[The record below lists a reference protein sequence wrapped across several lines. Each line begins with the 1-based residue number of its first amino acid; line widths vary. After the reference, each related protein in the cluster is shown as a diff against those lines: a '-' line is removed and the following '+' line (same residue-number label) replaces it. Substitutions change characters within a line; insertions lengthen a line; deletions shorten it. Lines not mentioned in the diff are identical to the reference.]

1 MITNKEDVPLTLA
14 VWAVDDDYDY
24 VNQENY
30 ISVTQLIKPIKQIIL
45 GMRVTD
51 EDTDVSDLI
60 NAALGTSIHSGIEK
74 AWKFNYKKN
83 LKSLGYSDELINK
96 IKINPKKEDLKD
108 TDIPI
113 YIEQRN
119 TIKVDDYTIGGK
131 FDMVADGILHDNKST
146 SVYTWIYGGRDKDY
160 CLQGSLY
167 KLINKDIIKEDFIR
181 INYIFTDWQKS
192 AAAQNIKYPLN
203 RLVCKDIPL
212 LSLEE
217 TQKFVEDK
225 VKQIKLYKD
234 SPEEKLPK
242 CTDEDLWRAEPKYKY
257 YADPTKTSGRS
268 TKNFTSFEEANE
280 YKLAKGNKGV
290 VIVVPGEVKRCM
302 YCRAYNICKQRRKY
316 FPND

>member
-1 MITNKEDVPLTLA
+1 MITNKEDIPLTLA

-119 TIKVDDYTIGGK
+119 SIKVDDFTIGGK

-192 AAAQNIKYPLN
+192 AVTQNIKYPLN

-217 TQKFVEDK
+217 TKKFVEDK
-225 VKQIKLYKD
+225 IKQIKLYKD
-234 SPEEKLPK
+234 SPEEKLPR

-268 TKNFTSFEEANE
+268 TKNFTSLEEANE

-290 VIVVPGEVKRCM
+290 VIVVPGEVKRCI
-302 YCRAYNICKQRRKY
+302 YCRAYNICKQRREY

>member
-1 MITNKEDVPLTLA
+1 MITNKEDIPLTLA

-96 IKINPKKEDLKD
+96 IKINPKKEDLKN

-119 TIKVDDYTIGGK
+119 FIKVDDFTIGGK

-225 VKQIKLYKD
+225 IKQIKIYKD
-234 SPEEKLPK
+234 SSEEKLPR

-257 YADPTKTSGRS
+257 YIDPTKTSGRS
-268 TKNFTSFEEANE
+268 TKNFTSLEEANE

-302 YCRAYNICKQRRKY
+302 YCRAYSICKQRREY

>member
-1 MITNKEDVPLTLA
+1 MITNKEDIPLTLA

-60 NAALGTSIHSGIEK
+60 NAALGTCIHSGIEK

-83 LKSLGYSDELINK
+83 LKSLGYSEELINK
-96 IKINPKKEDLKD
+96 IKINPKKENLKN

-119 TIKVDDYTIGGK
+119 TIKIDDFTIGGK

-192 AAAQNIKYPLN
+192 AAAQNEKYPLN
-203 RLVCKDIPL
+203 RLVYKDIPL

-217 TQKFVEDK
+217 TKKFVENK
-225 VKQIKLYKD
+225 IKQIKIYKD
-234 SPEEKLPK
+234 SSEEKLPR
-242 CTDEDLWRAEPKYKY
+242 CTDEDLWRADPKYKY

-268 TKNFTSFEEANE
+268 TKNFTSLQEANE

-302 YCRAYNICKQRRKY
+302 YCRAYNICKQRREY

>member
-119 TIKVDDYTIGGK
+119 TIKVDNFTIGGK

-217 TQKFVEDK
+217 TKKFVEDK
-225 VKQIKLYKD
+225 IKQIKLYKD
-234 SPEEKLPK
+234 SPEEKLPR

-268 TKNFTSFEEANE
+268 TKNFTSLEEANE
-280 YKLAKGNKGV
+280 YKLAKGNKGI
-290 VIVVPGEVKRCM
+290 VIVVPGEVKRCI
-302 YCRAYNICKQRRKY
+302 YCRAYNICKQRREY

>member
-119 TIKVDDYTIGGK
+119 TIKVDNFTIGGK

-181 INYIFTDWQKS
+181 VNYIFTDWQKS

-234 SPEEKLPK
+234 SPEEKLPR

-302 YCRAYNICKQRRKY
+302 YCRAYNICKQRREY

>member
-1 MITNKEDVPLTLA
+1 MITNKEDIPLTLA

-96 IKINPKKEDLKD
+96 IKINPKKEDLKN

-119 TIKVDDYTIGGK
+119 SIKVDNFTIGGK

-192 AAAQNIKYPLN
+192 AVTQNIKYPLN

-217 TQKFVEDK
+217 TKKFVEDK
-225 VKQIKLYKD
+225 IKQIKLYKD
-234 SPEEKLPK
+234 SPEEKLPR

-268 TKNFTSFEEANE
+268 TKNFTSLEEANE
-280 YKLAKGNKGV
+280 YKLAKGNKGI

-302 YCRAYNICKQRRKY
+302 YCRAYNICKQRREY

>member
-1 MITNKEDVPLTLA
+1 
-14 VWAVDDDYDY
+14 
-24 VNQENY
+24 
-30 ISVTQLIKPIKQIIL
+30 
-45 GMRVTD
+45 
-51 EDTDVSDLI
+51 
-60 NAALGTSIHSGIEK
+60 
-74 AWKFNYKKN
+74 
-83 LKSLGYSDELINK
+83 
-96 IKINPKKEDLKD
+96 
-108 TDIPI
+108 
-113 YIEQRN
+113 
-119 TIKVDDYTIGGK
+119 
-131 FDMVADGILHDNKST
+131 MVADGILYDNKST

-192 AAAQNIKYPLN
+192 AVAQNEKYPLN

-217 TQKFVEDK
+217 TKKFIEDK
-225 VKQIKLYKD
+225 IKQIKIYKD
-234 SPEEKLPK
+234 SPEEKLPR

-268 TKNFTSFEEANE
+268 TKNFTSLQEANE

-302 YCRAYNICKQRRKY
+302 YCRAYSICKQRREY

>member
-1 MITNKEDVPLTLA
+1 
-14 VWAVDDDYDY
+14 
-24 VNQENY
+24 
-30 ISVTQLIKPIKQIIL
+30 
-45 GMRVTD
+45 MRVTN
-51 EDTDVSDLI
+51 ENTDVSDLI

-83 LKSLGYSDELINK
+83 LKSLGCSDELINK

-119 TIKVDDYTIGGK
+119 TIKVDNFTIGGK

-192 AAAQNIKYPLN
+192 AATQNEKYPLN

-217 TQKFVEDK
+217 TKKFVEDK
-225 VKQIKLYKD
+225 IKQIKLYKD
-234 SPEEKLPK
+234 SPEEKLPR

-268 TKNFTSFEEANE
+268 TKNFTSLEEANE
-280 YKLAKGNKGV
+280 YKLAKGNKGI

-302 YCRAYNICKQRRKY
+302 YCRAYNICKQRREY

>member
-1 MITNKEDVPLTLA
+1 MITNKEDIPLTLA

-96 IKINPKKEDLKD
+96 IKINPKKEDLKN

-131 FDMVADGILHDNKST
+131 FDMVADGILYDNKST

-192 AAAQNIKYPLN
+192 AAAQNKKYPLN

-217 TQKFVEDK
+217 TKKFIEDK
-225 VKQIKLYKD
+225 IKQIKIYKD
-234 SPEEKLPK
+234 SPEEKLPR

-268 TKNFTSFEEANE
+268 TKNFTSLQEANE

-302 YCRAYNICKQRRKY
+302 YCRAYNICKQRREY

>member
-1 MITNKEDVPLTLA
+1 EDIPLTLA

-45 GMRVTD
+45 GMRVID

-60 NAALGTSIHSGIEK
+60 NAALGTCIHSGIEK

-96 IKINPKKEDLKD
+96 IKINPKKEDLKN

-119 TIKVDDYTIGGK
+119 TIKIDDYTIGGK
-131 FDMVADGILHDNKST
+131 FDMVADGILYDNKST

-192 AAAQNIKYPLN
+192 AAAQNEKYPLN
-203 RLVCKDIPL
+203 R
-212 LSLEE
+212 
-217 TQKFVEDK
+217 
-225 VKQIKLYKD
+225 
-234 SPEEKLPK
+234 
-242 CTDEDLWRAEPKYKY
+242 
-257 YADPTKTSGRS
+257 
-268 TKNFTSFEEANE
+268 
-280 YKLAKGNKGV
+280 
-290 VIVVPGEVKRCM
+290 
-302 YCRAYNICKQRRKY
+302 
-316 FPND
+316 

>member
-1 MITNKEDVPLTLA
+1 MITNKEDIPLTLA

-45 GMRVTD
+45 GMRVID

-60 NAALGTSIHSGIEK
+60 NAALGTCIHSGIEK

-83 LKSLGYSDELINK
+83 LKSLGYSEELINK
-96 IKINPKKEDLKD
+96 IKINPKKEDLKN

-119 TIKVDDYTIGGK
+119 TIKIDDYTIGGK

-192 AAAQNIKYPLN
+192 AAVQNKKYPLN

-217 TQKFVEDK
+217 TKKFIEDK
-225 VKQIKLYKD
+225 IKQIKIYKD
-234 SPEEKLPK
+234 SPEEKLPR

-268 TKNFTSFEEANE
+268 TKNFTSLQEANE

-290 VIVVPGEVKRCM
+290 VIVVPGEVRRCM
-302 YCRAYNICKQRRKY
+302 YCRAYIICKQRREY

>member
-1 MITNKEDVPLTLA
+1 MITNKEDIPLTLA

-96 IKINPKKEDLKD
+96 IKINPKKEDLKN

-119 TIKVDDYTIGGK
+119 SIKVDDYTIGGK

-203 RLVCKDIPL
+203 RLVCKDILL
-212 LSLEE
+212 LSLKE

-234 SPEEKLPK
+234 SPEEKLPR

-268 TKNFTSFEEANE
+268 TKNFTSLEEANE
-280 YKLAKGNKGV
+280 YKLAKGNKGI

-302 YCRAYNICKQRRKY
+302 YCRAYNICKQRREY

>member
-1 MITNKEDVPLTLA
+1 MITNKEDIPLTLA

-96 IKINPKKEDLKD
+96 IKINPKKEDLKN

-119 TIKVDDYTIGGK
+119 TIKIDDYTIGGK

-192 AAAQNIKYPLN
+192 AAAQNEKYPLN
-203 RLVCKDIPL
+203 RLVYKDIPL

-217 TQKFVEDK
+217 TKKFIEDK
-225 VKQIKLYKD
+225 IKQIKIYKD
-234 SPEEKLPK
+234 SPEEKLPR

-268 TKNFTSFEEANE
+268 TKNFTSLQEANE

-302 YCRAYNICKQRRKY
+302 YCRVYNICKQRREY

>member
-1 MITNKEDVPLTLA
+1 MITNKEDIPLTLA

-45 GMRVTD
+45 GMRVTN
-51 EDTDVSDLI
+51 ENTDVSDLI

-83 LKSLGYSDELINK
+83 LKSLGCSDELINK

-119 TIKVDDYTIGGK
+119 TIKVDNFTIGGK

-192 AAAQNIKYPLN
+192 AATQNKKYPLN

-217 TQKFVEDK
+217 TKKFVEDK
-225 VKQIKLYKD
+225 IKQIKLYKD
-234 SPEEKLPK
+234 SPEEKLPR

-268 TKNFTSFEEANE
+268 TKNFTSLEEANE
-280 YKLAKGNKGV
+280 YKLAKGNKGI

-302 YCRAYNICKQRRKY
+302 YCRAYNICKQRREY

>member
-1 MITNKEDVPLTLA
+1 MITNKEDIPLTLA

-60 NAALGTSIHSGIEK
+60 NAALGTCIHSGIEK

-96 IKINPKKEDLKD
+96 IKINPKKEDLKN

-192 AAAQNIKYPLN
+192 AAAQNEKYPLN
-203 RLVCKDIPL
+203 RLVYKDIPL

-217 TQKFVEDK
+217 TKKFVEDK
-225 VKQIKLYKD
+225 IKQIKIYKD
-234 SPEEKLPK
+234 SSEEKLPR
-242 CTDEDLWRAEPKYKY
+242 CTDADLWRAEPKYKY

-268 TKNFTSFEEANE
+268 TKNFTSLEEANE

-302 YCRAYNICKQRRKY
+302 YCRAYNICKQRREY

>member
-1 MITNKEDVPLTLA
+1 MITNKEDIPLTLA

-45 GMRVTD
+45 GMRITD

-60 NAALGTSIHSGIEK
+60 NAALGTCIHSGIEK

-96 IKINPKKEDLKD
+96 IKINPKKEDLKN

-119 TIKVDDYTIGGK
+119 TIKIDDYIIGGK
-131 FDMVADGILHDNKST
+131 FDMIADGILHDNKST

-192 AAAQNIKYPLN
+192 AAAQNEKYPLN
-203 RLVCKDIPL
+203 RLVYKDIPL

-217 TQKFVEDK
+217 TKKFIEDK
-225 VKQIKLYKD
+225 IKQIKIYKD
-234 SPEEKLPK
+234 SPEEKLPR

-268 TKNFTSFEEANE
+268 TKNFTSLQEANK

-302 YCRAYNICKQRRKY
+302 YCRAYSICKQRREY

>member
-1 MITNKEDVPLTLA
+1 MITNKEDIPLTLA

-45 GMRVTD
+45 GMRVSD

-60 NAALGTSIHSGIEK
+60 NAALGTCIHSGIEK

-96 IKINPKKEDLKD
+96 IKINPKKEDLKN

-192 AAAQNIKYPLN
+192 AATQNEKYPLN

-217 TQKFVEDK
+217 TKKFVEDK
-225 VKQIKLYKD
+225 IKQIKLYKD
-234 SPEEKLPK
+234 SPEEKLPR

-268 TKNFTSFEEANE
+268 TKNFTSLEEANE
-280 YKLAKGNKGV
+280 YKLAKGNKGI
-290 VIVVPGEVKRCM
+290 VIVVPGEVKRCI
-302 YCRAYNICKQRRKY
+302 YCRAYNICKQRREY

>member
-234 SPEEKLPK
+234 SPEEKLPR
-242 CTDEDLWRAEPKYKY
+242 CIDEDLWRAEPKYKY

-268 TKNFTSFEEANE
+268 TKNFTSFKEANE

-302 YCRAYNICKQRRKY
+302 YCRAYNICKQRREY

>member
-1 MITNKEDVPLTLA
+1 MITNKEDIPLTLA

-60 NAALGTSIHSGIEK
+60 NAALGTCIHSGIEK

-96 IKINPKKEDLKD
+96 IKINPKKEDLKN

-119 TIKVDDYTIGGK
+119 SIKVDNFTVGGK

-192 AAAQNIKYPLN
+192 AVTQNTKYPLN

-225 VKQIKLYKD
+225 IKQIKLYKD
-234 SPEEKLPK
+234 SPEEKLPR

-268 TKNFTSFEEANE
+268 TKNFTSLEEANE

-302 YCRAYNICKQRRKY
+302 YCHAYNICKQRREY

>member
-1 MITNKEDVPLTLA
+1 MITNKEDIPLTLA

-96 IKINPKKEDLKD
+96 IKINPKKEDLKN

-119 TIKVDDYTIGGK
+119 SIKVNDFTIGGK

-192 AAAQNIKYPLN
+192 AITQNIKYPLN

-225 VKQIKLYKD
+225 IKQIKLYKD
-234 SPEEKLPK
+234 SPEEKLPR

-268 TKNFTSFEEANE
+268 TKNFTSLEEANE
-280 YKLAKGNKGV
+280 YKLAKGNKGI
-290 VIVVPGEVKRCM
+290 VIVVPGEVKRCI
-302 YCRAYNICKQRRKY
+302 YCRTYNICKQRREY

>member
-1 MITNKEDVPLTLA
+1 MITNKEDIPLTLA

-119 TIKVDDYTIGGK
+119 SIKVDDFTIGGK

-192 AAAQNIKYPLN
+192 AVTQNIKYPLN

-212 LSLEE
+212 FSLEE
-217 TQKFVEDK
+217 TKKFVEDK
-225 VKQIKLYKD
+225 IKQIKLYKD
-234 SPEEKLPK
+234 SPEEKLPR

-268 TKNFTSFEEANE
+268 TKNFTSLEEANE
-280 YKLAKGNKGV
+280 YKLAKGNKGI

-302 YCRAYNICKQRRKY
+302 YCRAYNICKQRREY

>member
-1 MITNKEDVPLTLA
+1 MITNKEDIPLTLA

-119 TIKVDDYTIGGK
+119 SIKVDDFTIGGK

-192 AAAQNIKYPLN
+192 AVTQNIKYPLN

-217 TQKFVEDK
+217 TKKFVEDK
-225 VKQIKLYKD
+225 IKQIKLYKD
-234 SPEEKLPK
+234 SPEEKLPR

-268 TKNFTSFEEANE
+268 TKNFTSLEEANE

-302 YCRAYNICKQRRKY
+302 YCRAYNICKQRREY

>member
-1 MITNKEDVPLTLA
+1 MITNKEDIPLTLA

-45 GMRVTD
+45 GMRVTN

-119 TIKVDDYTIGGK
+119 SIKVDDFTIGGK

-192 AAAQNIKYPLN
+192 AVTQNIKYPLN

-217 TQKFVEDK
+217 TKKFVEDK
-225 VKQIKLYKD
+225 IKQIKLYKD
-234 SPEEKLPK
+234 SPEEKLPR

-268 TKNFTSFEEANE
+268 TKNFTSLEEANE
-280 YKLAKGNKGV
+280 YKLAKGNKGI

-302 YCRAYNICKQRRKY
+302 YCRAYNICKQRREY
-316 FPND
+316 FTND

>member
-1 MITNKEDVPLTLA
+1 MITNKEDIPLTLA

-24 VNQENY
+24 INQENY

-45 GMRVTD
+45 GMRVTN

-60 NAALGTSIHSGIEK
+60 NAALGTCIHSGIEK

-96 IKINPKKEDLKD
+96 IKINPKKEDLKN

-192 AAAQNIKYPLN
+192 AAAQNEKYPLN

-212 LSLEE
+212 FSLEE

-225 VKQIKLYKD
+225 IKQIKIYKD
-234 SPEEKLPK
+234 SPEEKLPR

-268 TKNFTSFEEANE
+268 TKNFTSLEEANE
-280 YKLAKGNKGV
+280 YKLTKGNKGI

-302 YCRAYNICKQRRKY
+302 YCRAYNICKQRREY

>member
-1 MITNKEDVPLTLA
+1 MITNKEDIPLTLA

-96 IKINPKKEDLKD
+96 IKINPKKEDLKN

-119 TIKVDDYTIGGK
+119 SIKVNDFTIGGK

-192 AAAQNIKYPLN
+192 AITQNIKYPLN

-225 VKQIKLYKD
+225 IKQIKLYKD
-234 SPEEKLPK
+234 SPEEKLPR

-268 TKNFTSFEEANE
+268 TKNFTSLEEANE
-280 YKLAKGNKGV
+280 YKLAKGNKGI
-290 VIVVPGEVKRCM
+290 VIVVPGEVKRCI
-302 YCRAYNICKQRRKY
+302 YCRAYNICKQRREY